1 MTARKTAASKTAV
14 LAPAATTT
22 PDAGAAPQTETTPG
36 PAAVYSLEHARSL
49 PEVPADAKV
58 IAYEAPEGAIEQFM
72 SEDRRTL
79 RIVQYRG
86 ALASQAVEA

>member
-1 MTARKTAASKTAV
+1 MTARKTAASKTATQ
-14 LAPAATTT
+14 APAATTT
-22 PDAGAAPQTETTPG
+22 PDSAPQTETTTAAPG
-36 PAAVYSLEHARSL
+36 PAAIYRLEHARAL

-58 IAYEAPEGAIEQFM
+58 SAHEAPEGAIEQFM

-86 ALASQAVEA
+86 GLAAQECL